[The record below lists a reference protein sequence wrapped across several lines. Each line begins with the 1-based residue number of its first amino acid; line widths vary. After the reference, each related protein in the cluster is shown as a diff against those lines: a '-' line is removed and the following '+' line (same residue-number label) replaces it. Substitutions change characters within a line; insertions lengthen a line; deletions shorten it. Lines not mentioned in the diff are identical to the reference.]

1 MTTKNLRQ
9 TSAQAVR
16 DLVQKWV
23 CIDKSDESK
32 DSVEFEVDLSNQTDS
47 DSMRML
53 SIPVTEKCQ
62 HIQLELVREEAK
74 HRKSYKN
81 SIQLLFNV
89 CEVLLT

>member
-16 DLVQKWV
+16 GVVQEWV
-23 CIDKSDESK
+23 VNHKRDENKGSIK
-32 DSVEFEVDLSNQTDS
+32 FEVDLSNQTDS

-81 SIQLLFNV
+81 SVQLLFNV

>member
-1 MTTKNLRQ
+1 MITKNMWQ

-47 DSMRML
+47 YRAR
-53 SIPVTEKCQ
+53 KCS
-62 HIQLELVREEAK
+62 A
-74 HRKSYKN
+74 
-81 SIQLLFNV
+81 FP
-89 CEVLLT
+89 